1 MKKSEL
7 QADRELK
14 HKLSRRGQHGCA
26 VCRTFKKTTL
36 HRLPDNQGYICQEC
50 INKREK
56 GIPTRPAEK
65 IVISPAERAITRI
78 GK

>member
-1 MKKSEL
+1 MKESEL

-14 HKLSRRGQHGCA
+14 HKLSRRGQHGCYL
-26 VCRTFKKTTL
+26 CRTFKKTTL
-36 HRLPDNQGYICQEC
+36 YRYGDGYICQQC
-50 INKREK
+50 KDKREK

>member
-1 MKKSEL
+1 MKREEII
-7 QADRELK
+7 ANRELK

-26 VCRTFKKTTL
+26 VCRRFRKTTL

-56 GIPTRPAEK
+56 GIPIRPAQE
-65 IVISPAERAITRI
+65 IVINPVEQAIMRM